1 MLLNSLLTN
10 SNSKSNILDLPNQ
23 IKNNKPTYL
32 FSDIIRMISS
42 NQSESGNSNF
52 NTVSSNTSTTNFTD
66 MLGENISVSNSNKDA
81 ATLNDLF
88 PNNPGAPNTVSAAN
102 LQNFLNDLFNRLSSL
117 GFSLKNIK
125 GIQSQTI
132 NANNTNLSQGQDQ
145 TCINNLQTE
154 LNKEVPLLLNISVQ
168 NDGNESKNGLN
179 IDSKKNN
186 QVSKTDSQG
195 NVNLNQVIF
204 NILQSNRPVILNF
217 NFANQPVQ
225 IEISKSGNETV
236 SGTKSNIE
244 NNNPE
249 KFISNLLDQIS
260 NGSLQ
265 YQNISSIS
273 NTENHV
279 LLAGPFTNKDISSTK
294 LNGTENL
301 SLDIANAANIQPDT
315 FKEAINKEAIPAG
328 AENQTVSESSSGN
341 NTSKNLNNNQ
351 FKITAASGN
360 KNSSLTGIQ
369 DLEQFLAKLS
379 ISNNSDSRLVNP
391 QIKLFYDLNNW
402 KIKNVSQNIDNSSVD
417 SGSLIK
423 NHNTQDN
430 VSAVENSF
438 PKYIPDLF
446 QAKSP
451 VVDKNSFLNEIK
463 KDILDS
469 KKISL
474 TSAPQK
480 DSSEKILQ
488 KDGNLRNSSD
498 EELIAN
504 SVNLNKKE
512 VIAENKI
519 ANQTQSNDISNLQ
532 SKPVDKLAGVVQTS
546 KQTSNDGS
554 ENKPISDGKIT
565 TNISAPDK
573 SNHII
578 STSTNT
584 SSGDN
589 GKRSDT
595 GKRQNDDALISSAQA
610 LNADKQSVGK
620 NNFDQNV
627 KQFNDIYKTV
637 QASDLIT
644 EISHFIGQG
653 QSKSIELK
661 LKPEDLGKVKIA
673 LEVVDKVVHA
683 NIEVENESVKQMVQ
697 TNINN
702 LKQSLSQNGLQL
714 SNLSVSIS
722 GGEAKS
728 NKSFVQK
735 KRTNQTLYNKK
746 IDTASDLVS
755 SKSMGYN
762 TYEYL
767 I

>member
-66 MLGENISVSNSNKDA
+66 MLGENTSVSNSNKDA

-294 LNGTENL
+294 LNDTENL

-379 ISNNSDSRLVNP
+379 ISNNSDS
-391 QIKLFYDLNNW
+391 KLC
-402 KIKNVSQNIDNSSVD
+402 
-417 SGSLIK
+417 
-423 NHNTQDN
+423 
-430 VSAVENSF
+430 
-438 PKYIPDLF
+438 
-446 QAKSP
+446 
-451 VVDKNSFLNEIK
+451 
-463 KDILDS
+463 
-469 KKISL
+469 
-474 TSAPQK
+474 
-480 DSSEKILQ
+480 
-488 KDGNLRNSSD
+488 
-498 EELIAN
+498 
-504 SVNLNKKE
+504 
-512 VIAENKI
+512 
-519 ANQTQSNDISNLQ
+519 
-532 SKPVDKLAGVVQTS
+532 
-546 KQTSNDGS
+546 
-554 ENKPISDGKIT
+554 
-565 TNISAPDK
+565 
-573 SNHII
+573 
-578 STSTNT
+578 
-584 SSGDN
+584 
-589 GKRSDT
+589 
-595 GKRQNDDALISSAQA
+595 
-610 LNADKQSVGK
+610 
-620 NNFDQNV
+620 
-627 KQFNDIYKTV
+627 
-637 QASDLIT
+637 
-644 EISHFIGQG
+644 
-653 QSKSIELK
+653 
-661 LKPEDLGKVKIA
+661 
-673 LEVVDKVVHA
+673 
-683 NIEVENESVKQMVQ
+683 
-697 TNINN
+697 
-702 LKQSLSQNGLQL
+702 
-714 SNLSVSIS
+714 
-722 GGEAKS
+722 
-728 NKSFVQK
+728 
-735 KRTNQTLYNKK
+735 
-746 IDTASDLVS
+746 
-755 SKSMGYN
+755 
-762 TYEYL
+762 
-767 I
+767 